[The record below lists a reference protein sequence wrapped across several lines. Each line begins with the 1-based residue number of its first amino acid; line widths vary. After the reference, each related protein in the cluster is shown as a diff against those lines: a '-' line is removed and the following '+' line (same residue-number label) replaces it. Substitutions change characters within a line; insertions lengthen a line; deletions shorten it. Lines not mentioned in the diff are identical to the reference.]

1 MSISKP
7 ALSIGNVG
15 QLAIDAMIVTLDAER
30 VGYLESENVVAVV
43 GNDVF
48 SDVGRG
54 MLHTSLE
61 IYFRPATATEPAITF
76 LQQRA
81 PVLRG
86 LNGAFAQQ
94 VFDFAQ
100 KHAFADVLL
109 LLSADATRRLD
120 SQIVG
125 SQLRYIRA
133 GEVSH
138 EGLNKPQ
145 SDSKTEAAP
154 SASNAPASAVIASLI
169 KDIKKL
175 EPETEEVVL
184 KRGTVSWHLD
194 ILFGESSKASSASPT
209 SSTSSSTS
217 TPALTTLIH
226 FVHEGYNFPEG
237 LGMASA
243 LAQGFNLK
251 ITTTTIP
258 TPDGDVER
266 YNWVLPSSWRH
277 VIRSPVPD
285 PRIFG

>member
-1 MSISKP
+1 
-7 ALSIGNVG
+7 
-15 QLAIDAMIVTLDAER
+15 MIVTLDAER

-61 IYFRPATATEPAITF
+61 IYFRPATATEPALTF

-86 LNGAFAQQ
+86 LNGAFAKQ
-94 VFDFAQ
+94 VFEFAQ

-109 LLSADATRRLD
+109 LLSADATRRID

-133 GEVSH
+133 GEVAN
-138 EGLNKPQ
+138 EGAKMVQDESKPQ
-145 SDSKTEAAP
+145 SSS
-154 SASNAPASAVIASLI
+154 SASNAPLSPTIASLV
-169 KDIKKL
+169 KDIKRL

-194 ILFGESSKASSASPT
+194 ILFGESSQASSAT
-209 SSTSSSTS
+209 SSTSPSS
-217 TPALTTLIH
+217 PALTTLIH

-237 LGMASA
+237 LGVATA
-243 LAQGFNLK
+243 LAKGFALG
-251 ITTTTIP
+251 IPSTSIP
-258 TPDGDVER
+258 TPDGDVSR